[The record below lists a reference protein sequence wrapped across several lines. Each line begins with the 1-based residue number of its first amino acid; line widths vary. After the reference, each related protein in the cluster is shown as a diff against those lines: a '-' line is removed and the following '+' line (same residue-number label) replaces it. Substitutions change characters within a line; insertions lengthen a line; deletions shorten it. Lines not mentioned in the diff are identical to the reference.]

1 MGNPGCSV
9 ACQSQEPQWGRRR
22 GVRLAGTHPP
32 LHAPTHAL
40 SSSHSPQSP
49 LQPSSQTSAG
59 ITVRPQLL
67 PCTTAPIP
75 TAAQLPAQI
84 ILHTPRGAQ
93 LPPTVHTQL
102 FSLFSPPPPSSAPLC
117 SPRRTQIPAI
127 PCVCA
132 PTPLLTAAGLYLS
145 LSPPVCSHPSESHPH
160 CGPKKTVQVLGKK
173 KTKTIIYNKNN

>member
-102 FSLFSPPPPSSAPLC
+102 FSMFSPPPLIFSSPLFPQVH
-117 SPRRTQIPAI
+117 SDPHHSL
-127 PCVCA
+127 CVCSHPSA
-132 PTPLLTAAGLYLS
+132 HRCRALS
-145 LSPPVCSHPSESHPH
+145 IPQSPPVCSHSSESHPH

-173 KTKTIIYNKNN
+173 NQNNYL